1 MKLKKHIHLFVKIM
15 CIIISRSDVKRFNAS
30 QLKDK
35 INEELTD
42 KKLAINAQH
51 IIKIIRKQ
59 NDYEAEKTL
68 NYYIFKEKEKKE

>member
-15 CIIISRSDVKRFNAS
+15 CRIISRSDVKRFNAS